1 MDNICKGGVDI
12 ELRGKRT
19 SSAGET
25 KFSLSEEP
33 PKHPFDVQVIANT
46 PYKKNVF
53 QDRYFVIESYEQL
66 YNSIPE
72 VKRIL
77 AEMVAEH
84 EGKVVTV

>member
-1 MDNICKGGVDI
+1 
-12 ELRGKRT
+12 
-19 SSAGET
+19 
-25 KFSLSEEP
+25 
-33 PKHPFDVQVIANT
+33 VQVIANT

-84 EGKVVTV
+84 EGKVVTA